1 MVCKLMST
9 KRVSRRAPAFTLVET
24 LVAMGVGSMLLVVIF
39 SLSFY
44 SSRSFAAMANYAD
57 LDSASRNAL
66 DRMTR
71 DIRGVNRLTSFST
84 NQVSFE
90 DIDLSTLSYVYNP
103 LQRTLVRTQKGVSQ
117 VLLTEC
123 DRLTFS
129 IFQRNPIGGTY
140 DQYPA
145 ANNNPDLCKLVQVNW
160 TCSRKIFG
168 QKVNTESVQTAKIVI
183 RRQ

>member
-1 MVCKLMST
+1 MVYKHT
-9 KRVSRRAPAFTLVET
+9 YTERETGRTGFTIVET
-24 LVAMGVGSMLLVVIF
+24 LVAIGVGSMLLLVVF

-57 LDSASRNAL
+57 LDAASRSAL

-71 DIRGVNRLTSFST
+71 EIRGVNRLTAFST
-84 NQVSFE
+84 NQLTFE
-90 DIDLSTLSYVYNP
+90 DSDFTALTYVYNP
-103 LQRTLVRTQKGVSQ
+103 SARTLTRNKSGVSR
-117 VLLTEC
+117 VFLTEC
-123 DRLTFS
+123 DSLLFS
-129 IFQRNPIGGTY
+129 IFQRNPVGGTY
-140 DQYPA
+140 DQYPI
-145 ANNNPDLCKLVQVNW
+145 ANNNPALCKLVQVNW